1 MKSIAL
7 LVASLVVLTA
17 ATGKRQVTQNAKS
30 PSAETSTKIGGKSIT
45 IEYNAPSAR
54 GRKVEGGLIPYNSV
68 WRLGADAA
76 TTLVTEADLKIG
88 TLSVPKGVYTLY
100 ISAGQNGWL
109 LIVNKQTGQWGTEYS
124 EAQDLGRVPL
134 KTKRVP
140 NAVETSRIGLN
151 ASGGTN
157 GALDITWGNTEA
169 TVPIQAAM

>member
-1 MKSIAL
+1 MKTAAL
-7 LVASLVVLTA
+7 LIASLVVLAA
-17 ATGKRQVTQNAKS
+17 ATGKRQVTQNAQS
-30 PSAETSTKIGGKSIT
+30 PSAETSMKIGGKNVT

-54 GRKVEGGLIPYNSV
+54 GRKVEGGLVPYNKV

-88 TLSVPKGVYTLY
+88 NLAVPKGVYTLY

-134 KTKRVP
+134 KTTRLP
-140 NAVETSRIGLN
+140 NAVEKLNISLN
-151 ASGGTN
+151 AKGGNSGEI
-157 GALDITWGNTEA
+157 DITWGNT
-169 TVPIQAAM
+169 QAVAQITASM

>member
-1 MKSIAL
+1 MKSLAL

-30 PSAETSTKIGGKSIT
+30 PSAETSAKIGGKSIT

-76 TTLVTEADLKIG
+76 TTLVTDTDLKIG
-88 TLSVPKGVYTLY
+88 SLSVPKGVYTLY

-124 EAQDLGRVPL
+124 EAQDLGRVSL
-134 KTKRVP
+134 KTKRLP
-140 NAVETSRIGLN
+140 NAVETLRIGLN
-151 ASGGTN
+151 ASGGAN
-157 GALDITWGNTEA
+157 GELDITWGNTQA